1 MREEDSARLS
11 TLNPQLST
19 FRPLATARENG
30 YLPPAMRTTSSYSD
44 YQPIRYLGRM
54 PVYATTILTAVFA
67 LGIIVYT
74 VLASARIVPEFLL
87 GFRAERFMDGA
98 LWQPLTYVF
107 VNGPSFFTA
116 LGLLCFY
123 QWAVETERY
132 LGRVR
137 FLKLFALL
145 VLVMPLLCGVWRAL
159 GVPYSIAGNYEL
171 TAAFLV
177 AFATLYPNIEF
188 FGWIPLKWFAFACVT
203 IGSLMYFPERNWPG
217 LSLLWGECGAAF
229 GFVRLIQRGGSV
241 EVGDFLEKFKPK
253 PKFRVLPSPGSR
265 ASEPDDDTMGEAD
278 ALLDKIAKSGMASLS
293 AKERAKLEKARA
305 ALMKKDR
312 R

>member
-1 MREEDSARLS
+1 
-11 TLNPQLST
+11 
-19 FRPLATARENG
+19 
-30 YLPPAMRTTSSYSD
+30 MRTTSSYSD
-44 YQPIRYLGRM
+44 YQPIRYMGRV
-54 PVYATTILTAVFA
+54 PVYATTIITAVFA
-67 LGIIVYT
+67 LGLIVYT
-74 VLASARIVPEFLL
+74 VLASSRIPPGFLL
-87 GFRAERFMDGA
+87 GFRAESFMDGA

-107 VNGPSFFTA
+107 VNGPSFFSV

-123 QWAVETERY
+123 QWALETERY

-145 VLVMPLLCGVWRAL
+145 VLLLPLICGLWSAL
-159 GVPYSIAGNYEL
+159 GVGMQLAGNYEL

-188 FGWIPLKWFAFACVT
+188 FGWIPLKWFAFACVA

-229 GFVRLIQRGGSV
+229 GFVRLIQHGGSV
-241 EVGDFLEKFKPK
+241 EIGDFLEKFKRK
-253 PKFRVLPSPGSR
+253 PKFRVLPSPGTR
-265 ASEPDDDTMGEAD
+265 ASDDDDTMGEAD
-278 ALLDKIAKSGMASLS
+278 ALLDKIAKTGIASLT

-305 ALMKKDR
+305 ALMKKDPR
-312 R
+312 

>member
-1 MREEDSARLS
+1 MSRTKRGEKREPH
-11 TLNPQLST
+11 NT
-19 FRPLATARENG
+19 FATPRETG

-74 VLASARIVPEFLL
+74 VLASARISPGFLL
-87 GFRAERFMDGA
+87 GFSPARFMDGA

-123 QWAVETERY
+123 QWAVEVERY

-145 VLVMPLLCGVWRAL
+145 VLAMPLLCAVWRSL
-159 GVPYSIAGNYEL
+159 GSSYSIAGNYEL

-188 FGWIPLKWFAFACVT
+188 FGWIPLKWFAFACVA
-203 IGSLMYFPERNWPG
+203 IGSLMYFPGHDWPG
-217 LSLLWGECGAAF
+217 LSMLWVECAAAF

-241 EVGDFLEKFKPK
+241 EFGDLLDKFGRR
-253 PKFRVLPSPGSR
+253 PKFRVLPSPG
-265 ASEPDDDTMGEAD
+265 AGETDDDGTMGEVD
-278 ALLDKIAKSGMASLS
+278 ALLDKIAKSGMNSLS
-293 AKERAKLEKARA
+293 SRERAKLEKARA